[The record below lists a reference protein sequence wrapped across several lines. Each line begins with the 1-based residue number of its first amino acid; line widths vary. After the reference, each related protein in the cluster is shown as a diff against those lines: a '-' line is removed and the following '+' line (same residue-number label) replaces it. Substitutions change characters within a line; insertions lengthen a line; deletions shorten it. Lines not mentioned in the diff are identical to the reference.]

1 MRNCITIIFLA
12 FFATSSFSQEILY
25 EKQDS
30 IFIEGIIEEMSAK
43 EFSNSGKLLLAIA
56 DKFAGCRYVAGTLE
70 NGEKE
75 PLYVS
80 CSKLDCTTFVELT
93 LAIATTIEKKEGRF
107 NDVCKNLEKIRYRN
121 GERKGYAS
129 RLHYISQW
137 IEDSL
142 KLGAIKEVTSCRI
155 STKGRLHLS
164 FMSSHPQNYTM
175 LKGNSE
181 TTREIEAMEKPFRNK
196 EVEYIPKEK
205 LNKGADELPIRDGD
219 ILALTTN
226 IDGLDVTH
234 IGFAFWHKGRV
245 HLLHASSSKEMVI
258 RDNTTLYD
266 YQKKRKSQTGIR
278 IFRLIGTL

>member
-30 IFIEGIIEEMSAK
+30 IFIEGIIEEMSVK

-93 LAIATTIEKKEGRF
+93 LAIATTIEKKEGKF

-142 KLGAIKEVTSCRI
+142 KQRTITEVTSCRI
-155 STKGRLHLS
+155 SRKGRLHLS

-175 LKGNSE
+175 LKDNPG

-196 EVEYIPKEK
+196 EIEYIPKDM
-205 LNKGADELPIRDGD
+205 LDRGADELPIKDGD

-234 IGFAFWHKGRV
+234 IGFAFWHNERV

-258 RDNTTLYD
+258 RDNMTLYD

-278 IFRLIGTL
+278 IFRLIGIL